1 MDPVTDLAQE
11 SKQVMAVTILIKYV
25 KEIMLRPYLL
35 LPVLVEVVGGP
46 FLFLAPFFHVLCV
59 ALATASLCGNT
70 IPDAGV
76 ATTMLVS
83 MVVIDAFFNLFFG
96 GPLQ

>member
-1 MDPVTDLAQE
+1 MDVDPFPLVTLAE
-11 SKQVMAVTILIKYV
+11 DDA
-25 KEIMLRPYLL
+25 
-35 LPVLVEVVGGP
+35 
-46 FLFLAPFFHVLCV
+46 FLFLLLCV
-59 ALATASLCGNT
+59 VLSTVSLCGNT

-83 MVVIDAFFNLFFG
+83 VAVIDAFFDLFFG

>member
-1 MDPVTDLAQE
+1 MDSITDLAQE
-11 SKQVMAVTILIKYV
+11 SKQVMVVTILIKYV

-70 IPDAGV
+70 TPDTGV
-76 ATTMLVS
+76 ATTILVS
-83 MVVIDAFFNLFFG
+83 VAMIDAFFNLFFG

>member
-1 MDPVTDLAQE
+1 
-11 SKQVMAVTILIKYV
+11 
-25 KEIMLRPYLL
+25 MLRPYLL

-46 FLFLAPFFHVLCV
+46 FLAPFFLVLCV

-76 ATTMLVS
+76 ATTILVS
-83 MVVIDAFFNLFFG
+83 VAVIDAFFNLFFG